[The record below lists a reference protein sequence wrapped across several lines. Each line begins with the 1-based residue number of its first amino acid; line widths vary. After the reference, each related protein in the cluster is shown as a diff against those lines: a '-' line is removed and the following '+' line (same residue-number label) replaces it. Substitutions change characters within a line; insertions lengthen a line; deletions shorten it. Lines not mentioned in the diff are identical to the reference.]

1 METKMKGKAIIGILM
16 AAIMLASIFAAMIGS
31 AGAHGVGGEYNII
44 EMNPIPQKVLIGQ
57 DLDFSE
63 GWGTEMVTVSRVR
76 GGVLEWIIA
85 ADAVNQLKVSEEEAQ
100 WTKGGA
106 FFVNYLN
113 PTTYDAQLSISM
125 PLMPLELKVGTRK
138 VSSIALK
145 TKLTIDTAG
154 MNLFAEDRVDLVI
167 IGPYGQIKY
176 DEMNNQQFTNI
187 SVAQLIR
194 YYGDNNLESAG
205 WSLADYTFQV
215 KTRSDM
221 ACGLEAESAI
231 KELKIEIGRIAI
243 EADMTTTVELATVK
257 LVVTGVADDEINVAA
272 SPLSDD
278 VVFKAG
284 IDDTPMAATNWFAD
298 TIDADGIRLYAV
310 EFIDTGSYTIKV
322 MVTGPAEIG
331 GIPNPRVGDSDTGD
345 ITVLEKEVVFDLPS
359 TVVIGDKLDIKGIS
373 TSGTYVSVY
382 IEDILYKKLE
392 NIVLVGGE
400 FSQEVTTTDI
410 GMNVPGSV
418 RLKAW
423 IDCPTVAGEERPTRS
438 PDGEDA
444 ILLTTPSLTVELS
457 ADAVALEDD
466 FTVSGTAQGAT
477 EVTILSVPPKGGGGK
492 SLLDKGD
499 TGLSLRRAS
508 VSTTDYTYS
517 KKMTV
522 QEDATTGYYDVYVLT
537 PVIDGYWVMNGE
549 QDIY

>member
-221 ACGLEAESAI
+221 ACFPG
-231 KELKIEIGRIAI
+231 KDQVRHG
-243 EADMTTTVELATVK
+243 M
-257 LVVTGVADDEINVAA
+257 
-272 SPLSDD
+272 
-278 VVFKAG
+278 
-284 IDDTPMAATNWFAD
+284 W
-298 TIDADGIRLYAV
+298 
-310 EFIDTGSYTIKV
+310 TGSR
-322 MVTGPAEIG
+322 E
-331 GIPNPRVGDSDTGD
+331 R
-345 ITVLEKEVVFDLPS
+345 
-359 TVVIGDKLDIKGIS
+359 DKR
-373 TSGTYVSVY
+373 
-382 IEDILYKKLE
+382 IENRNRK
-392 NIVLVGGE
+392 
-400 FSQEVTTTDI
+400 
-410 GMNVPGSV
+410 
-418 RLKAW
+418 
-423 IDCPTVAGEERPTRS
+423 DC
-438 PDGEDA
+438 
-444 ILLTTPSLTVELS
+444 
-457 ADAVALEDD
+457 
-466 FTVSGTAQGAT
+466 
-477 EVTILSVPPKGGGGK
+477 
-492 SLLDKGD
+492 
-499 TGLSLRRAS
+499 
-508 VSTTDYTYS
+508 
-517 KKMTV
+517 
-522 QEDATTGYYDVYVLT
+522 
-537 PVIDGYWVMNGE
+537 N
-549 QDIY
+549 

>member
-1 METKMKGKAIIGILM
+1 METKMKGKAIICAM

-31 AGAHGVGGEYNII
+31 AGAHGVGGEYDII
-44 EMNPIPQKVLIGQ
+44 EMNPFPQKVLIGQ

-63 GWGTEMVTVSRVR
+63 GWGSDIVTVSRVR
-76 GGVLEWIIA
+76 GGVLEWFIA
-85 ADAVNQLKVSEEEAQ
+85 ADANNQLKVSEEEAQ
-100 WTKGGA
+100 WTKDGA

-138 VSSIALK
+138 VSSIAVG
-145 TKLTIDTAG
+145 TSLTIDTAG
-154 MNLFAEDRVDLVI
+154 MNLFPEDRVDLVI

-176 DEMNNQQFTNI
+176 DDVNHQQFTNI

-205 WSLADYTFQV
+205 WSLGDYTFQV

-243 EADMTTTVELATVK
+243 EADMLDTVK
-257 LVVTGVADDEINVAA
+257 LIVTGVAGNEINVAA

-284 IDDTPMAATNWFAD
+284 IDDTPMYATNQFYH
-298 TIDADGIRLYAV
+298 TIDADGTRKYAV

-331 GIPNPRVGDSDTGD
+331 GIAHPRVGDSDTVD
-345 ITVLEKEVVFDLPS
+345 ITVYEKEVVFDLPS
-359 TVVIGDKLDIKGIS
+359 TVVIGDKVTIKGTA

-382 IEDILYKKLE
+382 IDDTLYRKLV
-392 NIVLVGGE
+392 NIVIEDGE
-400 FSQEVTTTDI
+400 FSQEVTTTDV

-444 ILLTTPSLTVELS
+444 ILLNYRSGKQVYRRRIIHTQRRGRCRKMQTPESI
-457 ADAVALEDD
+457 
-466 FTVSGTAQGAT
+466 
-477 EVTILSVPPKGGGGK
+477 ILSC
-492 SLLDKGD
+492 S
-499 TGLSLRRAS
+499 
-508 VSTTDYTYS
+508 
-517 KKMTV
+517 V
-522 QEDATTGYYDVYVLT
+522 QEWT
-537 PVIDGYWVMNGE
+537 
-549 QDIY
+549 DIGA